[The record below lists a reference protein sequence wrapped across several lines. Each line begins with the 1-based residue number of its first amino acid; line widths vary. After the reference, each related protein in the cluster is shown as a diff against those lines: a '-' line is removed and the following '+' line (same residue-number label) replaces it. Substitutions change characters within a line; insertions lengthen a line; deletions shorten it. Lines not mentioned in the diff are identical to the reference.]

1 MSVVGTAIVLVAETV
16 IVPWFA
22 SESVSEA
29 EMAVVTVTVREWMEP
44 PEAVRVVRHGDLSS

>member
-1 MSVVGTAIVLVAETV
+1 MVGTAIVLVAETV

>member
-1 MSVVGTAIVLVAETV
+1 MVGTAIVLVAETV

-22 SESVSEA
+22 SGSVSEA

-44 PEAVRVVRHGDLSS
+44 PEAVRVVPHGDLSS